1 MNDLQRYACVVAV
14 YLNTRGFAFVVFES
28 SLSPVDW
35 GIKETRGPQKNS
47 RCITQIERIV
57 DRYRPS
63 ILILQDMSLEGTRRT
78 QRISDLNEDIV
89 ELAAIREI
97 PICAY
102 SRTDVLN
109 AFSEF
114 GAKNKRDLA
123 LVIAQHIPAF
133 ERYVPPPRKPWM
145 SEDARMSLF
154 DAAALALTFFHSR
167 GGERDQKPPA

>member
-1 MNDLQRYACVVAV
+1 MKVLQRYACVLAV

-35 GIKETRGPQKNS
+35 GIKETRGSQKNS
-47 RCITQIERIV
+47 RCITKIERIV

-63 ILILQDMSLEGTRRT
+63 VLILQDTSLEGTRRT

-97 PICAY
+97 PACAY
-102 SRTDVLN
+102 SRADVLA

-114 GAKNKRDLA
+114 GVESKRDLA
-123 LVIAQHIPAF
+123 LVIAKHIPAF
-133 ERYVPPPRKPWM
+133 ERYLPPPRKPWM
-145 SEDARMSLF
+145 SEDARMGLF
-154 DAAALALTFFHSR
+154 DAAALALTFFHSA
-167 GGERDQKPPA
+167 GGSDKKPPG